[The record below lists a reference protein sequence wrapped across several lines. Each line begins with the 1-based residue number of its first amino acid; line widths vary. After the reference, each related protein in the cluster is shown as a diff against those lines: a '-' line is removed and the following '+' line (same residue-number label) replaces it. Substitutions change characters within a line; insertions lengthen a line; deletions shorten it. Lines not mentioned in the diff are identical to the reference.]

1 MVSAESFKQ
10 VPLQPDHL
18 EPVVIRMLARQLR
31 DRERT
36 AEPGAPLTEL
46 YPQLGMEDA
55 YRIQLEY
62 IALREAE
69 GARVVG
75 HKVGCTNKLL
85 QAQFGIDQPDYGHIL
100 DAMVLSDGAR
110 ISAASLIKP
119 RIEPELAFVL
129 SRTLKGPNVNALDV
143 LNATR
148 WVLPCFEII
157 DSRIQDWRITIE
169 DTVADNGSSSAVVL
183 GNQPHE
189 VSGTDLRSLGVV
201 IEVNGAVAGTGAGA
215 AVLGHPAQ
223 SVAWLANALAPL
235 GRQLR
240 AGHIVLSGALT
251 PSIEVNTGDVVYAD
265 FGVFGVIRC
274 QFT

>member
-1 MVSAESFKQ
+1 MVSAESSRG
-10 VPLQPDHL
+10 VPLEPDYL

-31 DRERT
+31 DRELT
-36 AEPGAPLTEL
+36 TQPGVPLTEL
-46 YPQLGMEDA
+46 YPQLGLEDA

-85 QAQFGIDQPDYGHIL
+85 QAQFGINQPDYGHIL
-100 DAMVLSDGAR
+100 DAMVLSDGAKV
-110 ISAASLIKP
+110 SAASLIKP

-157 DSRIQDWRITIE
+157 DSRIQDWCITIE
-169 DTVADNGSSSAVVL
+169 DTVADNGSSSSVIL

-189 VSGTDLRSLGVV
+189 VNGTDLRSLGVV
-201 IEVNGAVAGTGAGA
+201 IEVNGTVAGTGAGA

-235 GRQLR
+235 GRQLQV
-240 AGHIVLSGALT
+240 GHIVLSGALT
-251 PSIEVNTGDVVYAD
+251 PSIEVNAGDVVYAD